1 MAIDRRW
8 DTERMTPKESNKRV
22 ILDTNFLFIPS
33 KFRIDIFDELQR
45 LLGKHQC
52 VIITPVLIELNQL
65 MDKSKPSLVKD
76 IELISKFIERCELLD
91 VNLNPNETVDDS
103 IIRMAKETGYL
114 VATNDGKLR
123 SRLRKE
129 RIPIIYLRQKAFLEM
144 EGSAIA

>member
-8 DTERMTPKESNKRV
+8 NPERMTPKESNRV
-22 ILDTNFLFIPS
+22 ILDTNFLFIPL

-45 LLGKHQC
+45 LLGKCQC

-76 IELISKFIERCELLD
+76 IELISKFMERCELLD
-91 VNLNPNETVDDS
+91 VCLNPNETVDDS

-144 EGSAIA
+144 EGSVIS